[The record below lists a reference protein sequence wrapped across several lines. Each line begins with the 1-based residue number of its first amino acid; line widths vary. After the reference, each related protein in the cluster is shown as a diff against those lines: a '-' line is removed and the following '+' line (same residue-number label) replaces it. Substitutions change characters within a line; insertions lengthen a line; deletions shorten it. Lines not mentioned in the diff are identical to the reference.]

1 MQEIK
6 FLFGLVP
13 GRFDEFDLMI
23 GKMEVEGKRTVK
35 LDMKKNG
42 LPFDD
47 LFHDV
52 FIGV

>member
-23 GKMEVEGKRTVK
+23 GKMEVKGKRTVK

-47 LFHDV
+47 LFHYV